1 MITDTCL
8 YDKYITMRV
17 GCTEILDYIF
27 RASRSSPPPN
37 QLGLL
42 CLYYFNEKNY
52 NTIAQV
58 ICLLKIRDLSHD
70 LLNTGIKVI
79 LFVNL
84 ANLTITQMNYI
95 SQSSECVIKHLI
107 LQSYHQLLDGRALM
121 INSQMQGEVGGNLN
135 ILECSLEG
143 EYKGCLPSPLE
154 KLE

>member
-1 MITDTCL
+1 MISTLQCEWGAR
-8 YDKYITMRV
+8 KFWI
-17 GCTEILDYIF
+17 IF
-27 RASRSSPPPN
+27 FGQAVPAPPPN

-107 LQSYHQLLDGRALM
+107 LQSYH
-121 INSQMQGEVGGNLN
+121 
-135 ILECSLEG
+135 
-143 EYKGCLPSPLE
+143 
-154 KLE
+154 